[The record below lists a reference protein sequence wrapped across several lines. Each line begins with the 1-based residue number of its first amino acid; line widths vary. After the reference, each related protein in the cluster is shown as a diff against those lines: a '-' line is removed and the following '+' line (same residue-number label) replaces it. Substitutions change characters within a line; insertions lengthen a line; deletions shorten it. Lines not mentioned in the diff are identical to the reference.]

1 MKCPICEEE
10 LNKEPK
16 ELAPGGIVR
25 FFCANCNTFDASDV
39 ANLLATGLGQDPIK
53 RAVLSHTLRKMQASS
68 PPFLDNILFQKII
81 EKPLPTAAEQC
92 ENLILWLG
100 GNLRFVGDRVLIT
113 PQTHRAVLGAVNRSA
128 FGQVIT
134 HLAKQGLI
142 ELIDMAKNGLF
153 ETNTTLSVDG
163 WVYHEKL
170 RRNNPQS
177 RIAFMAMQ
185 FDNQDLDRLVKDVFK
200 PAVAKT
206 GFDLRRLDEKPRAG
220 LIDDRLRVEIR
231 NARFLI
237 ADLTDDNE
245 GAYWEAGFAE
255 GLGKPVIFS
264 CEKAKFEEKKTHF
277 DTNHHLTVKWD
288 KNSPQDAAE
297 ELKATIRATLP
308 DEAQMTDD

>member
-1 MKCPICEEE
+1 MKCPVCEEE
-10 LNKEPK
+10 LNGESR
-16 ELAPGGIVR
+16 ELSNSSNVR
-25 FFCANCNTFDASDV
+25 FVCANCGTFDT
-39 ANLLATGLGQDPIK
+39 ANLAAQLITVLGRDEIK
-53 RAVLSHTLRKMQASS
+53 RAVLSHALRKMQVNGTPLLTESI
-68 PPFLDNILFQKII
+68 FKKII
-81 EKPLPTAAEQC
+81 EKPLPTASEQC
-92 ENLILWLG
+92 DNLILWLG
-100 GNLRFVGDRVLIT
+100 SNLSFVGHRVWIT

-153 ETNTTLSVDG
+153 ESHTTLSVDG
-163 WVYHEKL
+163 WVYYEKF
-170 RRNNPQS
+170 RRNNPRS
-177 RIAFMAMQ
+177 RVAFMVMQ
-185 FDNQDLDRLVKDVFK
+185 YDNQDLDRLVKDVFK
-200 PAVAKT
+200 PAVSQT

-231 NARFLI
+231 NARFVI

-255 GLGKPVIFS
+255 GLNKPVIFI
-264 CEKAKFEEKKTHF
+264 CEKTKFEEKKTHF

-288 KNSPQDAAE
+288 KASPQDAAE

-308 DEAQMTDD
+308 DEARMTDD